1 MLKDPKMIKKHKGMS
16 ARGKNKPPPPA
27 ARQRGVSLSPG
38 NTTTVIRSRKS
49 NSGNSENKG
58 YDDEDSSTWSSSR
71 AEDLEATI
79 DKVTMENTALLKENA
94 KLRLLWQR
102 EKQEKEQLHK
112 RVMRK
117 ALQTVTM
124 EKETY
129 AKVKK
134 CATEQLFRV
143 VKFITSEKEL
153 RDLESPN
160 SIANHVMDELNIE
173 EEDRIAWWAVYNVAV
188 TDGITDRRNH
198 INTNMKKW
206 VLRKCS
212 IMKWLAK
219 PIMNTNNLT

>member
-1 MLKDPKMIKKHKGMS
+1 M
-16 ARGKNKPPPPA
+16 
-27 ARQRGVSLSPG
+27 
-38 NTTTVIRSRKS
+38 
-49 NSGNSENKG
+49 G
-58 YDDEDSSTWSSSR
+58 YDDEDSSTLSSSR
-71 AEDLEATI
+71 AEELEATI

-94 KLRLLWQR
+94 KLRLLWER
-102 EKQEKEQLHK
+102 EKQEKEQIHT
-112 RVMRK
+112 RVMQK
-117 ALQTVTM
+117 ARQTLRL

-129 AKVKK
+129 AKVKRY
-134 CATEQLFRV
+134 ATQTLFRV

-160 SIANHVMDELNIE
+160 SIANHVMGELKIE

-212 IMKWLAK
+212 ISMKWLAK
-219 PIMNTNNLT
+219 LTMNTNNNCRLT